1 MRGERLEKA
10 TIIAKRRLK
19 LKMIKWWN
27 RKLDKP
33 NEGEWAWGAQGIC
46 RFDISR
52 SWGWWRLGSMDCCW
66 GPNEAVLGPLRR
78 HQTLRSYKRSKK
90 NQPRMRGPR
99 WEYDTSRYVR
109 RRMEREV
116 CLGFVT
122 GRIETD
128 GEWFI
133 DYKQ

>member
-10 TIIAKRRLK
+10 TTIAKRRLK
-19 LKMIKWWN
+19 LKMVKWGD

-33 NEGEWAWGAQGIC
+33 NDGKWAWGAKTIC
-46 RFDISR
+46 RFDIT
-52 SWGWWRLGSMDCCW
+52 WYAWQMGSMDCSH
-66 GPNEAVLGPLRR
+66 GPNSAAIGRLRC
-78 HQTLRSYKRSKK
+78 HQQLTTPRRSKK
-90 NQPRMRGPR
+90 NQPRMRGER
-99 WEYDTSRYVR
+99 WDYDSSRYVR

-116 CLGFVT
+116 CLGFIT
-122 GRIETD
+122 GRVEVD